1 MKVPELRTL
10 LKNTSQENLVKIAT
24 ELYKHVPKAL
34 RSAEGG
40 IDGAIM
46 AILDGEKTVVR
57 VKTAPAEPEVDF
69 DDLRDE
75 VQKFL
80 ENAREGNYLRPNR
93 LVSKQERSKWRFAV
107 MRQVKALKQFGPD
120 NAEYPEVLSLLK
132 DLFLLLSEGCGV
144 YLFNTDNPFSSVG
157 ITQTDFYKMLLE
169 RVFAEGFELSEDML
183 RDLIRCAACVYND
196 RGSSTDNRIVELV
209 SRVKGNTELTQELI
223 ELTDLKMR
231 EITARYSRDNYWKF
245 TDPMENLTLLMMG
258 LYFNKGDFD
267 EGTAYYWDTCLRYR
281 INYGDGGEIRFYCL
295 MRSCRLYGV
304 SDSQW
309 LKTFERYRDEIDADP
324 RDDLLAE
331 YEEVKKRL
339 A

>member
-57 VKTAPAEPEVDF
+57 VKTAPAEPEV
-69 DDLRDE
+69 E
-75 VQKFL
+75 
-80 ENAREGNYLRPNR
+80 
-93 LVSKQERSKWRFAV
+93 
-107 MRQVKALKQFGPD
+107 
-120 NAEYPEVLSLLK
+120 K